1 MTLDKPAGAMARI
14 AVITH
19 ECDRFQVRRGWL
31 LRRDSRFMLF
41 DLLEEQ
47 KRRGHS
53 VRILSGTSARPEA
66 DIAVLHVDAT
76 VTPEAYVEYAGRFPF
91 CLNNGAVDIAKRS
104 VSTAVVGR
112 GDAWKGE
119 VVVKEQPQPLGS
131 AGKATEPAVAPRRQ
145 ARTVPGRGG
154 FRPLPCL

>member
-47 KRRGHS
+47 KRRGHL

-76 VTPEAYVEYAGRFPF
+76 VTPEAYVEY
-91 CLNNGAVDIAKRS
+91 NGAVDIAKRS

-131 AGKATEPAVAPRRQ
+131 A
-145 ARTVPGRGG
+145 
-154 FRPLPCL
+154 